1 MLCCSEKNNPLA
13 GFEPGSSDPQAD
25 VHCAEESF
33 LMCECKDSK
42 SLNDQM
48 KQGLKASNFRTFHCI
63 QKFAGIGTGVQK

>member
-1 MLCCSEKNNPLA
+1 
-13 GFEPGSSDPQAD
+13 
-25 VHCAEESF
+25 